1 MSHLAPIIP
10 ESAPFN
16 TTQRAWLNGWLAA
29 YYGDG
34 AASSV
39 GRSAAPEI
47 AAPAPACVAAPAAAE
62 EDPPWHDMAM
72 PLDERIKLAD
82 GRPLPQLL
90 MAAMAQQD
98 CGQCGY
104 LCNTYAEAIANG
116 TEKALNRC
124 VPGGKE
130 TARMVKEMLELAEAG
145 PAAAPVPATVAA
157 PGVAAPPAATTA
169 QKSAVARLDFAAPLN
184 RAPSAK
190 DTRQVV
196 FDIAGT
202 GLAYEPGDALGVQP
216 LNCPDTV
223 RAIIDCLGAKDD
235 STVVGPDGVTRGL
248 FDALM
253 QACEIGRPSDEA
265 VEVLASRAVNIAESQ
280 RLQALAEGYPGAGPE
295 NADLLELLQ
304 TFSSARPPLQELI
317 SALGVL
323 QPRLYSISSSPK
335 ATPDAVHLTVAA
347 VRYRL
352 RDRARKGVAS
362 TFLAERAAGSAG
374 VPVFVQKSHGFRLP
388 RDNAA
393 PIIMIGPGTGIAPF
407 RAFLQERRIV
417 GSKGRNWLFFGDQHR
432 ASDFLY
438 EEEVA
443 NFHRSGFLTELDLAF
458 SRDQDERIY
467 VQQRMRE
474 RAKELC
480 AWIEEG
486 AYVYVC
492 GSVAIGKDVAA
503 ALTAIIARQ
512 GGMGTGAAKA
522 YLAKLA
528 KEERYVLDVY

>member
-1 MSHLAPIIP
+1 MSHIAPLIP
-10 ESAPFN
+10 DSAPFSS
-16 TTQRAWLNGWLAA
+16 TQRAWLNGWLAA
-29 YYGDG
+29 YYG
-34 AASSV
+34 AA
-39 GRSAAPEI
+39 GD
-47 AAPAPACVAAPAAAE
+47 AAPAMQPPVAAAATIPAPTPAPAE
-62 EDPPWHDMAM
+62 ADYPWHDMAM
-72 PLDERIKLAD
+72 PLEERMKLAK
-82 GRPLPQLL
+82 GRPLPQRL

-104 LCNTYAEAIANG
+104 LCKTYAEAIASG
-116 TEKALNRC
+116 SETALNRC

-130 TARMVKEMLELAEAG
+130 TARMVKEVLELADG
-145 PAAAPVPATVAA
+145 AAAPASVAA
-157 PGVAAPPAATTA
+157 PVVEAAPVSATATG
-169 QKSAVARLDFAAPLN
+169 QKSVAARLDAAMPLN

-190 DTRQVV
+190 DTRQIV
-196 FDIAGT
+196 FDIADT
-202 GLAYEPGDALGVQP
+202 GLTYEPGDALGVQP
-216 LNCPDTV
+216 VNCPDTV
-223 RAIIDCLGAKDD
+223 RAIIDCLGAKED
-235 STVVGPDGVTRGL
+235 SAVAGPDGVTRGL
-248 FDALM
+248 FEALT

-265 VEVLASRAVNIAESQ
+265 VEVLASRAVNLSESQ

-295 NADLLELLQ
+295 NADLLELLR
-304 TFSSARPPLQELI
+304 TFPSARPPLQELI
-317 SALGVL
+317 SALGAL

-335 ATPDAVHLTVAA
+335 ATPGAVHLTVAA

-352 RDRARKGVAS
+352 RERARKGVAS
-362 TFLAERAAGSAG
+362 TFLAERAASGAR

-388 RDNAA
+388 KDTTA
-393 PIIMIGPGTGIAPF
+393 PLIMIGPGTGIAPF

-417 GSKGRNWLFFGDQHR
+417 GAKGRNWLFFGDQHR

-438 EEEVA
+438 EEEIA

-486 AYVYVC
+486 AHIYVC
-492 GSVAIGKDVAA
+492 GSVTMGKDVYA

>member
-1 MSHLAPIIP
+1 MSHIAPLIP
-10 ESAPFN
+10 ETAPFSAP
-16 TTQRAWLNGWLAA
+16 QRAWLNGWLAA
-29 YYGDG
+29 YYGMTG
-34 AASSV
+34 SAAS
-39 GRSAAPEI
+39 GELAAAPPPD
-47 AAPAPACVAAPAAAE
+47 AVSASASPAPA
-62 EDPPWHDMAM
+62 EDDHPWHDMAM
-72 PLDERIKLAD
+72 PLDERMTLAE
-82 GRPLPQLL
+82 GRPLSQRL

-104 LCNTYAEAIANG
+104 LCETYAEAIASG
-116 TEKALNRC
+116 GEKALNRC

-130 TARMVKEMLELAEAG
+130 TARMVKEVLELAAA
-145 PAAAPVPATVAA
+145 PAVAPAPAIAISAAPVAFAAPVPTV
-157 PGVAAPPAATTA
+157 G
-169 QKSAVARLDFAAPLN
+169 QKPVLARLDAALPLN

-190 DTRQVV
+190 DTRQIV

-216 LNCPDTV
+216 VNCPDTV
-223 RAIIDCLGAKDD
+223 RAIIDCLGAKED
-235 STVVGPDGVTRGL
+235 SAVAGPDGVMRGL

-265 VEVLASRAVNIAESQ
+265 VEVLASRAINIAESQ

-304 TFSSARPPLQELI
+304 TFPSARPPLQELI
-317 SALGVL
+317 GALGAL

-335 ATPDAVHLTVAA
+335 ATRGAVHLTVAA
-347 VRYRL
+347 VRYKL
-352 RDRARKGVAS
+352 RDRHRKGVAS
-362 TFLAERAAGSAG
+362 TFLADRAASVAG

-388 RDNAA
+388 KDNTA
-393 PIIMIGPGTGIAPF
+393 PVIMIGPGTGVAPF
-407 RAFLQERRIV
+407 RAFLQERRML
-417 GSKGRNWLFFGDQHR
+417 GATGRNWLFFGDQHR

-438 EEEVA
+438 ENELT
-443 NFHRSGFLTELDLAF
+443 GFQRDGLLTALDLAF
-458 SRDQDERIY
+458 SRDQAERIY

-486 AYVYVC
+486 AHLYVC
-492 GSVAIGKDVAA
+492 GSVAMGKDVYA

>member
-1 MSHLAPIIP
+1 MAHIAPLIP
-10 ESAPFN
+10 ETAPFSA
-16 TTQRAWLNGWLAA
+16 TQRAWLNGWLAA
-29 YYGDG
+29 YYGTTG
-34 AASSV
+34 SAAS
-39 GRSAAPEI
+39 AELPAPPPETP
-47 AAPAPACVAAPAAAE
+47 PAPA
-62 EDPPWHDMAM
+62 EDDHPWHDMAM
-72 PLDERIKLAD
+72 PLDERMNLAA
-82 GRPLPQLL
+82 GRPLPQRL

-104 LCNTYAEAIANG
+104 LCKTYAEAIASG
-116 TEKALNRC
+116 GEKALNRC

-130 TARMVKEMLELAEAG
+130 TARMVKEVLELAAAA
-145 PAAAPVPATVAA
+145 PAAAPA
-157 PGVAAPPAATTA
+157 PAAAISTA
-169 QKSAVARLDFAAPLN
+169 PVASTAPMPTVGQKSIVARLDAALPLN

-216 LNCPDTV
+216 VNCPDTV
-223 RAIIDCLGAKDD
+223 RAIIDCLGAKED
-235 STVVGPDGVTRGL
+235 SAVAGPDGVTRGL
-248 FDALM
+248 FDTLIE
-253 QACEIGRPSDEA
+253 ACEIGRPSDEA

-304 TFSSARPPLQELI
+304 TFPSARPPLQELI
-317 SALGVL
+317 SALGTL

-335 ATPDAVHLTVAA
+335 ANPGAVHLTVAA

-352 RDRARKGVAS
+352 RDRHRKGVAS
-362 TFLAERAAGSAG
+362 TFLADRAASVAG

-388 RDNAA
+388 KDNNA
-393 PIIMIGPGTGIAPF
+393 PVIMIGPGTGVAPF
-407 RAFLQERRIV
+407 RAFLQERRML
-417 GSKGRNWLFFGDQHR
+417 GATGRNWLFFGDQHR

-438 EEEVA
+438 EEELT
-443 NFHRSGFLTELDLAF
+443 GFKRDGLLTALDLAF
-458 SRDQDERIY
+458 SRDQAERIY

-474 RAKELC
+474 RAKELW

-486 AYVYVC
+486 AYLYVC
-492 GSVAIGKDVAA
+492 GSVTMGKDVAA
-503 ALTAIIARQ
+503 SLTAIIARQ

>member
-1 MSHLAPIIP
+1 MSHIAPLIP
-10 ESAPFN
+10 ETAPFN
-16 TTQRAWLNGWLAA
+16 STQRAWINGWLAA
-29 YYGDG
+29 YYG
-34 AASSV
+34 ASEGV
-39 GRSAAPEI
+39 AVPPRRST
-47 AAPAPACVAAPAAAE
+47 VAAPALPAPAE
-62 EDPPWHDMAM
+62 DDHPWHDMAM
-72 PLDERIKLAD
+72 PLDERMILAE
-82 GRPLPQLL
+82 GRPLPQRL

-104 LCNTYAEAIANG
+104 LCKTYAEAIASG
-116 TEKALNRC
+116 SEKALNRC

-130 TARMVKEMLELAEAG
+130 TARMVKEVLELAEAA
-145 PAAAPVPATVAA
+145 PAAAPVPASVAA
-157 PGVAAPPAATTA
+157 PVVTAAPVSTTGQKSVAARLEAAT
-169 QKSAVARLDFAAPLN
+169 PLN

-196 FDIAGT
+196 FDIADT

-216 LNCPDTV
+216 VNCPDTV
-223 RAIIDCLGAKDD
+223 RAIIDCLGAKED
-235 STVVGPDGVTRGL
+235 SEVAGPDGVTRGL
-248 FDALM
+248 FDALT

-265 VEVLASRAVNIAESQ
+265 VEVLASRAVNLAESQ

-304 TFSSARPPLQELI
+304 TFPSARPPLQELI
-317 SALGVL
+317 SALGAL

-335 ATPDAVHLTVAA
+335 ANPGAVHLTVAA

-352 RDRARKGVAS
+352 RERARKGVAS
-362 TFLAERAAGSAG
+362 TFLAERAASGAS

-388 RDNAA
+388 KDNDA
-393 PIIMIGPGTGIAPF
+393 PMIMIGPGTGIAPF

-417 GSKGRNWLFFGDQHR
+417 GAKGRNWLFFGDQHR

-438 EEEVA
+438 EEEIA
-443 NFHRSGFLTELDLAF
+443 HFHRSGFLTELDLAF

-486 AYVYVC
+486 AHIYVC
-492 GSVAIGKDVAA
+492 GSVTMGKDVYA